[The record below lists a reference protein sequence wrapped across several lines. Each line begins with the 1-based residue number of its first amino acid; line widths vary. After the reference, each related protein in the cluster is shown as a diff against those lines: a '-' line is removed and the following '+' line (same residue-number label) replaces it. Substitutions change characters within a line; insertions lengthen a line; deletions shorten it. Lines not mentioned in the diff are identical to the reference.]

1 MDEEGNE
8 GVPLLWTGGWDST
21 FQLLDL
27 LLRQGVVVTP
37 WYVIDAE
44 RRSTG
49 VELDTMRRIR
59 EELARRF
66 PEARTRLRPQ
76 RFRAVEDIAP
86 EPSLSADWQRVAGKF
101 RIGGQYDWLARLC
114 RQEGLEGLQLSIHR
128 DDRARAA
135 VLAARE
141 PTDPADEAAGRLF
154 SPFEFPLLGPPRW
167 RWARPRTGPAGAP
180 SWSGPRSATPRLP
193 EGDPAAAAIPAVSR
207 WRRGWGIA
215 SRGGTAAWPSRIAT
229 SCVPCVEGPPPGFGG
244 WGARIFADRFWGTR
258 RGWRSS
264 MGGGRAEADHL
275 VLLP

>member
-86 EPSLSADWQRVAGKF
+86 EPSLSADWQRAAGKF

-154 SPFEFPLLGPPRW
+154 SPFEFPLLETTKVAMGEAADRAGW
-167 RWARPRTGPAGAP
+167 RPLMERTWFCHAPTPGGRPCGRCNPCRFTVE
-180 SWSGPRSATPRLP
+180 
-193 EGDPAAAAIPAVSR
+193 EGLGYRIPWWNRGLAIPDRYLLRPLRRGAAAGV
-207 WRRGWGIA
+207 RRL
-215 SRGGTAAWPSRIAT
+215 GGA
-229 SCVPCVEGPPPGFGG
+229 
-244 WGARIFADRFWGTR
+244 
-258 RGWRSS
+258 
-264 MGGGRAEADHL
+264 HL
-275 VLLP
+275 R